1 MNKVFGIQSDFAYV
15 RDDGSRYVIGYNLQP
30 VDGDDEHFTWNE
42 VYLYKRQQSLLALQ
56 DVKQAIINDINAQ
69 TDERILSGFAWTPEG
84 GESVPVWL
92 SSENQFNF
100 KAAFDLAMM
109 TEGATLPVTF
119 KLGEQEDG
127 TPVYH
132 EFATVGDLQSFY
144 TGAVAYINRTL
155 AEGWQEKDAL
165 DFSPY
170 EALFP
175 VAAEG
180 EEQPAE

>member
-1 MNKVFGIQSDFAYV
+1 MTDTLYEWFEIT
-15 RDDGSRYVIGYNLQP
+15 I
-30 VDGDDEHFTWNE
+30 
-42 VYLYKRQQSLLALQ
+42 YKRQQPIVTLA
-56 DVKQAIINDINAQ
+56 DVKQAVIAGINAR
-69 TDERILSGFAWTPEG
+69 TDEKILSGFVWNDK
-84 GESVPVWL
+84 PVWL

-155 AEGWQEKDAL
+155 AEGWAEKDGIDWA
-165 DFSPY
+165 PY

>member
-1 MNKVFGIQSDFAYV
+1 MKKIQGTLSDFACFKE
-15 RDDGSRYVIGYNLQP
+15 DGGRFVVGYGLTQLT
-30 VDGDDEHFTWNE
+30 DTLYEWFEITI
-42 VYLYKRQQSLLALQ
+42 YKRQQPIVTLA
-56 DVKQAIINDINAQ
+56 DVKQAVIAGINAR
-69 TDERILSGFAWTPEG
+69 TDEKILSGFVWNDK
-84 GESVPVWL
+84 PVWL

-155 AEGWQEKDAL
+155 AEGWAEKDGIDWA
-165 DFSPY
+165 PY